1 MLKFAVPVVVAAETT
16 TGSSDAIKS
25 AMTSAFQ
32 TVQSDSLD
40 MIATALPFAL
50 GIITGVLVVTIGLK
64 VFKKIT
70 GKA

>member
-1 MLKFAVPVVVAAETT
+1 MLNVPFLAEST
-16 TGSSDAIKS
+16 TGSSSDAIKT

-32 TVQSDSLD
+32 TVQNDSLD

-50 GIITGVLVVTIGLK
+50 GILTGVLVVTIGLK